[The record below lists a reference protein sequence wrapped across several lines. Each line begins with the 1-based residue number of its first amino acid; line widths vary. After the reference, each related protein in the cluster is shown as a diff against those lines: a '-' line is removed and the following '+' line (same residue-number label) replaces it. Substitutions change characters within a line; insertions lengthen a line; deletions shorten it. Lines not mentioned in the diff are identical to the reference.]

1 MIKTLTLADFQAYY
15 DRMLFTE
22 RKRIDMRWNSEKHKE
37 EEAKSEFKL
46 ADGEERFH
54 KNLPQLKKAMGLYPD
69 NIKVNYCQK
78 APKL

>member
-15 DRMLFTE
+15 ESLLFTE

-37 EEAKSEFKL
+37 EEEKSEFKL
-46 ADGEERFH
+46 ADGAERHH

-69 NIKVNYCQK
+69 HVKVNYCCK

>member
-1 MIKTLTLADFQAYY
+1 MIKTLTLADYQAYY
-15 DRMLFTE
+15 ERMLFTE

-37 EEAKSEFKL
+37 EEEKTEFNL
-46 ADGEERFH
+46 PDGEERCH

-69 NIKVNYCQK
+69 HIKVNYCNK